1 MLLWWFHSELVILI
15 GSSYILSYAEQLV
28 EGLLL
33 LLRLLLVG
41 LLRRRGRG
49 ADLWWRIVQGVRSLS
64 LVRPS
69 SIEIGEIF
77 RRIVG
82 RRFLGKSDRR
92 LNRWLRFRFYLYFNF
107 WLHFRLAFT
116 EEIGEIERL
125 LVGRRLSGRLWI
137 SPWSVLG
144 GSLYWWRRNIF
155 FGNLRDHNR
164 RNRIDWICWISGT
177 IFLWLRRLF
186 LRICFGRLRFLFRL
200 FRFAVCNL
208 WCEGVVLGQSFV
220 FLLSELLGWFHAELF
235 VLNEMMVTYC
245 DYFSLALMSL
255 EISGSIL
262 ILFSDSSNTLM
273 ALMHSVLLSR
283 TSVGWIFIFLPNWA
297 IPWVCRRRWW
307 TGRPRTPIPWCI

>member
-1 MLLWWFHSELVILI
+1 MRKNAQKCFYGWFHRELVILI

-28 EGLLL
+28 EGFLL

-49 ADLWWRIVQGVRSLS
+49 AHFWRSIVQRVWSLS
-64 LVRPS
+64 LVLSR
-69 SIEIGEIF
+69 SIEIGEVF

-82 RRFLGKSDRR
+82 RRFLGKSDRW
-92 LNRWLRFRFYLYFNF
+92 LNRWLRFRLHLYFNF
-107 WLHFRLAFT
+107 RLHFRLAFS
-116 EEIGEIERL
+116 EEIGKIERL
-125 LVGRRLSGRLWI
+125 LIGRRLSGWLWI
-137 SPWSVLG
+137 CSWSVLSG
-144 GSLYWWRRNIF
+144 GLYWWRRNIF
-155 FGNLRDHNR
+155 FGNLRDYNR
-164 RNRIDWICWISGT
+164 RHGIDIDWVSGT

-200 FRFAVCNL
+200 FHLAVCNFR
-208 WCEGVVLGQSFV
+208 CEGVVLGQSFI
-220 FLLSELLGWFHAELF
+220 LLLPQLLGWFHAEF
-235 VLNEMMVTYC
+235 SVLNGMVVTYC

-283 TSVGWIFIFLPNWA
+283 TSVGWIF
-297 IPWVCRRRWW
+297 
-307 TGRPRTPIPWCI
+307 